1 MRSQPRGDRRSVQDP
16 FQPPAA
22 PRRQVG
28 FLKKEIGRFFFAKNR
43 PLRKRKVE
51 SAVPRGDGGARA
63 TARQTWRR
71 DPRAARCTRTTRVS
85 ASLCAVSVA
94 APRDRVFAAR
104 QRALVR
110 GRAAPCS
117 AQRSTHARAGP
128 VPADAARWLLP
139 VMVRR
144 APRGARGRRAWGFP
158 DARGAARQGERATG
172 PSASPR
178 RVGRGGGCVTRRDA
192 VACEQPS

>member
-1 MRSQPRGDRRSVQDP
+1 MEVTITFASGCALPCRRILHAVPGMRSQPRGDRRSVQDP
-16 FQPPAA
+16 FKPPAA
-22 PRRQVG
+22 PAASRRADKNIFVCKSLQ
-28 FLKKEIGRFFFAKNR
+28 KIFFADCFR

-51 SAVPRGDGGARA
+51 SEVRRGDGGARA

-110 GRAAPCS
+110 DGQPRALRSAPRTPALAPC
-117 AQRSTHARAGP
+117 
-128 VPADAARWLLP
+128 
-139 VMVRR
+139 
-144 APRGARGRRAWGFP
+144 PRMR
-158 DARGAARQGERATG
+158 
-172 PSASPR
+172 
-178 RVGRGGGCVTRRDA
+178 RGGCCR
-192 VACEQPS
+192 

>member
-1 MRSQPRGDRRSVQDP
+1 MVKLAGNVSPLARNLVEVSITFASGCALPCRRILHAVPGMRSQPRGDRRSVQDP

-110 GRAAPCS
+110 DGQPRALRSAPRTPALAPC
-117 AQRSTHARAGP
+117 
-128 VPADAARWLLP
+128 
-139 VMVRR
+139 
-144 APRGARGRRAWGFP
+144 PRMR
-158 DARGAARQGERATG
+158 
-172 PSASPR
+172 
-178 RVGRGGGCVTRRDA
+178 RGGCCR
-192 VACEQPS
+192 